1 MFSKKQTTDFS
12 KFDTLIGKN
21 TAFEGTLTA
30 EGTIRI
36 DGNVKGDVK
45 VEGDI
50 YIGESSQVIGNIMGS
65 NIIVGGNVDGNIMAN
80 EQLRLTSTGKVI
92 GDISVKSLIID
103 ENGVFE
109 GSSKM
114 TANEINSKYKSKKS
128 ESSSVEN

>member
-1 MFSKKQTTDFS
+1 MFGKKQTADFS

-21 TAFEGTLTA
+21 TSFEGTLTA

-36 DGNVKGDVK
+36 DGKIKGDVK

-65 NIIVGGNVDGNIMAN
+65 NIIVGGNVDGNIIAN

-114 TANEINSKYKSKKS
+114 TSNEINSKHKLKKS

>member
-1 MFSKKQTTDFS
+1 MFSKKQTADFS

-21 TAFEGTLTA
+21 TSFEGTLTA

-36 DGNVKGDVK
+36 DGIIKGDVK

-50 YIGESSQVIGNIMGS
+50 YIGESSQVVGNIMGS
-65 NIIVGGNVDGNIMAN
+65 NIIVGGNVDGNIIAN
-80 EQLRLTSTGKVI
+80 EQLRLTSTGRVI

-109 GSSKM
+109 GNSKM
-114 TANEINSKYKSKKS
+114 TSKEINSKYELKESKSS
-128 ESSSVEN
+128 RVEN

>member
-1 MFSKKQTTDFS
+1 MFSKKQTADFS

-21 TAFEGTLTA
+21 TSFEGTLTA

-36 DGNVKGDVK
+36 DGKIKGDVK

-65 NIIVGGNVDGNIMAN
+65 NIIVGGNVDGNIIAN

-114 TANEINSKYKSKKS
+114 TTNEINSKHKSKKS